1 MKFPPILC
9 RNNAIEFWKYLF
21 ASAQALVV
29 DYGCYW
35 LLATNGLMS
44 LPSAAVT
51 GYSAGLVVAYFLI
64 ADKVFRD
71 GWLNKSKKLE
81 FMLFVASGLWG
92 VILTYVTVW
101 TFILVFGERINM
113 AKLSAVVVSFV
124 GVYIFRKLIVFRSKS
139 QNRG

>member
-1 MKFPPILC
+1 MKFTQILG
-9 RNNAIEFWKYLF
+9 RNNTIEFRKYLF

-35 LLATNGLMS
+35 LLATNDLMS

-64 ADKVFRD
+64 ADKVFKD

-81 FMLFVASGLWG
+81 FLLFVASGLLG
-92 VILTYVTVW
+92 ILLTYATVR
-101 TFILVFGERINM
+101 TFVLIMGERVNM
-113 AKLSAVVVSFV
+113 AKISAVVVSFV
-124 GVYIFRKLIVFRSKS
+124 GVYIFRKLVVFKSKITE
-139 QNRG
+139 

>member
-1 MKFPPILC
+1 MKFTQILG
-9 RNNAIEFWKYLF
+9 RNNAIEFRKYLF

-35 LLATNGLMS
+35 LLATNDLMS

-64 ADKVFRD
+64 ADKVFKD

-81 FMLFVASGLWG
+81 FLLFVASGLLG
-92 VILTYVTVW
+92 ILLTYATVR
-101 TFILVFGERINM
+101 TFILIIGERVNM

-124 GVYIFRKLIVFRSKS
+124 GVYIFRKLVVFKSKITE
-139 QNRG
+139 

>member
-1 MKFPPILC
+1 MKFTQIAG

-35 LLATNGLMS
+35 LLATNGYMS

-64 ADKVFRD
+64 ADKVFKD

-81 FMLFVASGLWG
+81 FLLFVASGLWG
-92 VILTYVTVW
+92 ILLTYATVW
-101 TFILVFGERINM
+101 TFILIVGERINM
-113 AKLSAVVVSFV
+113 AKISAVAVSFF
-124 GVYIFRKLIVFRSKS
+124 GVYVFRKLIVFRA
-139 QNRG
+139 R

>member
-1 MKFPPILC
+1 MKFTKILG
-9 RNNAIEFWKYLF
+9 RNNAIEFRNYLF
-21 ASAQALVV
+21 ASAKALVV

-35 LLATNGLMS
+35 LLATNDLMS

-64 ADKVFRD
+64 ADKVFKD

-81 FMLFVASGLWG
+81 FLLFVASGLLG
-92 VILTYVTVW
+92 ILLTYATVW
-101 TFILVFGERINM
+101 TFILIIGERVNM

-124 GVYIFRKLIVFRSKS
+124 GVYIFRKLVVFKSKITE
-139 QNRG
+139 

>member
-1 MKFPPILC
+1 MKFTKILG
-9 RNNAIEFWKYLF
+9 RNNAIEFRKYLF

-35 LLATNGLMS
+35 LLATNDLMS

-64 ADKVFRD
+64 ADKVFKD

-81 FMLFVASGLWG
+81 FLLFVASGLLG
-92 VILTYVTVW
+92 ILLTYATVW
-101 TFILVFGERINM
+101 TFILIIGERVNM

-124 GVYIFRKLIVFRSKS
+124 GVYIFRKLVVFKSKITE
-139 QNRG
+139 

>member
-1 MKFPPILC
+1 MKFTQILD
-9 RNNAIEFWKYLF
+9 RGNVTEFRKYLF

-51 GYSAGLVVAYFLI
+51 GYSAGLVVAYFLV
-64 ADKVFRD
+64 ADKVFKD

-81 FMLFVASGLWG
+81 FLLFVVSGLWG
-92 VILTYVTVW
+92 ILLTYATVW
-101 TFILVFGERINM
+101 TVILMVGERINM

-124 GVYIFRKLIVFRSKS
+124 GVYIFRKLIVFKS
-139 QNRG
+139 R